1 MKIQRIITA
10 EGKSGVATRIDTIDT
25 TTVDFL
31 TNIWGFDKVPDLPLT
46 PEQVLGEYK
55 PLGMFGPL
63 GGIRVDLF
71 TLAPETPEGAS
82 ELQRTAAASIDMG
95 TPGMVPGKEGDGMH
109 RTDSIDLAIVM
120 DGEVNAGYPGEDGKV
135 HELTLKTGDL
145 IVTNGTFHS
154 WHNRSTKP
162 STILFVVLAA
172 ERKAS

>member
-10 EGKSGVATRIDTIDT
+10 EGKSGVDTKIDTIDT
-25 TTVDFL
+25 ATVDFL
-31 TNIWGFDKVPDLPLT
+31 TNIWGFDKVPNLPLT

-63 GGIRVDLF
+63 GGLRVDLF
-71 TLAPETPEGAS
+71 TLAPETPEGPAPL
-82 ELQRTAAASIDMG
+82 ERAASIDMG

-120 DGEVNAGYPGEDGKV
+120 DGEVNAGYPGEDGQV

-154 WHNRSTKP
+154 WHNRSSKP

>member
-10 EGKSGVATRIDTIDT
+10 EGRTGVATKVDTIDT
-25 TTVDFL
+25 ATADFL
-31 TNIWGFDKVPDLPLT
+31 TNIWGFDKVPALPLT

-63 GGIRVDLF
+63 GGMRVDLF
-71 TLAPETPEGAS
+71 TLAPETPGGPAPLE
-82 ELQRTAAASIDMG
+82 RAASIDMG

-120 DGEVNAGYPGEDGKV
+120 DGEVNAGYPGEDGQV
-135 HELTLKTGDL
+135 HELTLNAGDL

-154 WHNRSTKP
+154 WHNRSTRAC
-162 STILFVVLAA
+162 TILFVVLAA
-172 ERKAS
+172 ERKVS